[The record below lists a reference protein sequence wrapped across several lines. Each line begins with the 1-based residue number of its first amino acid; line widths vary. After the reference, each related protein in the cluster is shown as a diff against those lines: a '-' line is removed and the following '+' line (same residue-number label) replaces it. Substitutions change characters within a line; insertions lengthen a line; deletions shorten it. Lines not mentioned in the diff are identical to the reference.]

1 MKNNYDAIMPRLIFG
16 EDSSKNVGSIFHSM
30 ENVHSIMA
38 IFDEGIKNAGIS
50 DPIIQ
55 SLKDDGFVVEEFGD
69 IERDPSTDTIERA
82 ADIAKEKNVD
92 AFVAI
97 GGGGVIDV
105 TKCVAML
112 STNPGRTLDYELGV
126 GKPIPNKCKPWVGI
140 PTTSGTGSEVTC
152 LSIVTNTK
160 IHRKVCVKDVVK
172 LRATAA
178 ILDPKLAVGLPKGLT
193 ATTGMDALSHAV
205 EGYLVPIANEYS
217 DIFCE
222 AAIKKIVQYLPTAVS
237 NGADLKA
244 RGEMMKAASYAS
256 IGFANSTLQI
266 GHSIAHALGESV
278 HVPHGMACAW
288 GLPFAIRRCGEVVS
302 FKRLQ
307 RLAGLLGIDVC
318 GLERTELIHKCEE
331 VVLSMNEELN
341 VPTPKE
347 YGIGSP
353 DEMEKAYKA
362 CVTMEQPML
371 QAGGVKITDDS
382 VHDYFEEMWRW

>member
-1 MKNNYDAIMPRLIFG
+1 MKENFDAIMPRLIFG
-16 EDSSKNVGSIFHSM
+16 KGSSKTVGTIFKSLD
-30 ENVHSIMA
+30 NIKTVMA
-38 IFDEGIKNAGIS
+38 VFDNGIKEAGIS
-50 DPIIQ
+50 GPIIHA
-55 SLKDDGFVVEEFGD
+55 LTEDGFTVEEFGD
-69 IERDPSTDTIERA
+69 IERDPSTDTIEKA
-82 ADIAKEKNVD
+82 AQIAKEKNVD

-112 STNPGRTLDYELGV
+112 VTNPGKTLDYELGV
-126 GKPIPNKCKPWVGI
+126 GKPIENICKPWVGI

-172 LRATAA
+172 LRATASV
-178 ILDPKLAVGLPKGLT
+178 LDPELTLGLPKGLT

-217 DIFCE
+217 DMFCE
-222 AAIKKIVQYLPTAVS
+222 IAISSIVKNLPTVVS
-237 NGADLKA
+237 DGSNIKA

-288 GLPFAIRRCGEVVS
+288 GLPYAIRRCGEIVS
-302 FKRLQ
+302 FGRLQ
-307 RLAGLLGIDVC
+307 KLAALLGIDIC
-318 GLERTELIHKCEE
+318 GKERKELIRECEKT
-331 VVLSMNEELN
+331 VLEMNKQLN
-341 VPTPKE
+341 VPTPNE
-347 YGIGSP
+347 FGIGSVK
-353 DEMEKAYKA
+353 EMEAAYNA

-371 QAGGVKITDDS
+371 QAGGVKITNEE
-382 VHDYFEEMWRW
+382 VHAYFEEMWRW